1 MIVLYVIVEYF
12 CGSLMFS
19 YWLARL
25 VNRDLTKV
33 GDGNPG
39 AFNLW
44 HAAGYKLGLTGVVL
58 DFLKGYFPLVL
69 LLKHGSIQGMEVI
82 PVALAPILGHIFSPF
97 LGFQGGKAIAVT
109 FGVWSALTQFRVSL
123 VYAIILAAL
132 FLAGRQVSRGKP
144 FPTEVDGLM
153 VVFGLA
159 LVGIYLFSQNYPGY
173 LILIW
178 LCNLILLRFT
188 NRAKLRRL
196 AREMD
201 EKYQVKEFLTRF
213 HHPDG

>member
-1 MIVLYVIVEYF
+1 
-12 CGSLMFS
+12 
-19 YWLARL
+19 
-25 VNRDLTKV
+25 
-33 GDGNPG
+33 
-39 AFNLW
+39 
-44 HAAGYKLGLTGVVL
+44 
-58 DFLKGYFPLVL
+58 
-69 LLKHGSIQGMEVI
+69 
-82 PVALAPILGHIFSPF
+82 HIFSPF

-123 VYAIILAAL
+123 VYAIILAVL
-132 FLAGRQVSRGKP
+132 FLVGRQVSHGTP
-144 FPTEVDGLM
+144 LPTEVDGLM

-196 AREMD
+196 VREMD
-201 EKYQVKEFLTRF
+201 EKYQVKEFLARF
-213 HHPDG
+213 HHPD